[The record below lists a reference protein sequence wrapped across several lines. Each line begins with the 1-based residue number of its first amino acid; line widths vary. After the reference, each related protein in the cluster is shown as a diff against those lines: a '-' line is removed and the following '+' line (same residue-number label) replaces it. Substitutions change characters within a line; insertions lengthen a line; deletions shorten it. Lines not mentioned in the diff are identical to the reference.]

1 MIRRTGASPDRTAV
15 VAFGAMRV
23 TAQEETCM
31 LLAGSV
37 CMMARVLLLLVFV
50 IPVGFGQMGLYGP
63 ISSHVKAGD
72 LAPDIKFAKT
82 LNAPVAGSWS
92 QANLSGQVTVLTFMP
107 DTSHNPEI
115 VELWNAEIKKFNGKL
130 VQFVWITGE
139 KESTLL
145 PWLDQ
150 HPIEGW
156 VFLDPKGQTGNAYGM
171 ELPANVIVGTDR
183 KIVGFYDGITQTGDL
198 LKAVEQDRITTA
210 PPDRANLK
218 AFIESHKMRMNAEP
232 PRMSRFEGNR
242 PAIPP
247 SYTVHISLSQGG
259 EHGNSSGDDLL
270 ALKGYTL
277 KEAIDELDD
286 VNPIRVHLP
295 AAIDNSK
302 RYDFVLVLPQQ
313 EGREQKKDRMRQGLL
328 DYFHVSERRED
339 RLVDVYVVSALPKRK
354 PPAAKSTD
362 DGMGG
367 VNVAGIEFGGMG
379 DGLDEI
385 SEGMKPQSIGSVR
398 SVSINGTVDQ
408 FCHWL
413 ETGLDRPV
421 VNETTLEGIFR
432 FDVKSSEGKE
442 NDFLERL
449 RGQTGIVISPAERNI
464 ETLVFEPR

>member
-1 MIRRTGASPDRTAV
+1 
-15 VAFGAMRV
+15 
-23 TAQEETCM
+23 
-31 LLAGSV
+31 
-37 CMMARVLLLLVFV
+37 MMARFLPFSLARFLLLLAFV
-50 IPVGFGQMGLYGP
+50 VPVSLGQMGFYGP
-63 ISSHVKAGD
+63 VTAHVKAGD

-92 QANLSGQVTVLTFMP
+92 QANLSGQVTVLAFMP
-107 DTSHNPEI
+107 DTSDNPEI

-183 KIVGFYDGITQTGDL
+183 KIVGFYDGITETGDL

-218 AFIESHKMRMNAEP
+218 AFTESQKVRMNAEP

-242 PAIPP
+242 PAFPP
-247 SYTVHISLSQGG
+247 SYTVHISLSQRG

-295 AAIDNSK
+295 AALDNSK

-339 RLVDVYVVSALPKRK
+339 RLVDVYVVSALPNRK
-354 PPAAKSTD
+354 PPAAQSTD

-367 VNVAGIEFGGMG
+367 VNVAGIEFGVMG

>member
-1 MIRRTGASPDRTAV
+1 
-15 VAFGAMRV
+15 
-23 TAQEETCM
+23 M

-72 LAPDIKFAKT
+72 LAPKIKFAKT

-150 HPIEGW
+150 HPLEGW

-183 KIVGFYDGITQTGDL
+183 KIVGFYDGVTETGDL
-198 LKAVEQDRITTA
+198 
-210 PPDRANLK
+210 LK

-242 PAIPP
+242 PAFPP
-247 SYTVHISLSQGG
+247 SYTVHISPSQGG
-259 EHGNSSGDDLL
+259 EHGNLGGDDLL

-295 AAIDNSK
+295 AALDNSK
-302 RYDFVLVLPQQ
+302 HYDFVLVLPEQ
-313 EGREQKKDRMRQGLL
+313 EEREQMKDRMRQGLL

-339 RLVDVYVVSALPKRK
+339 RLMDVYVVSALPNRK
-354 PPAAKSTD
+354 PPAA
-362 DGMGG
+362 
-367 VNVAGIEFGGMG
+367 
-379 DGLDEI
+379 
-385 SEGMKPQSIGSVR
+385 Q
-398 SVSINGTVDQ
+398 
-408 FCHWL
+408 
-413 ETGLDRPV
+413 
-421 VNETTLEGIFR
+421 
-432 FDVKSSEGKE
+432 
-442 NDFLERL
+442 
-449 RGQTGIVISPAERNI
+449 
-464 ETLVFEPR
+464 